1 MYFEGRRKSIYKFVG
16 RRKSFSEVEIDW
28 HTWNQ
33 FSVYFSI
40 CFHLVYETNDTWSK
54 GCCQFLSQKFR
65 TCSEWMFVTSC
76 YCIWPCQRTKSSF
89 RCVPL
94 TSRAISEMWTA
105 SKKLAVSH
113 KCMGDNWAGK
123 QRNLSLQFTIIYRNP
138 RPWFI
143 SEVSWMLYHWAAL
156 FNNNYYTYSGCGV
169 K

>member
-1 MYFEGRRKSIYKFVG
+1 MPCTLKEGGNRSTSLSEGGSHFQRKRLTDTLEI
-16 RRKSFSEVEIDW
+16 SFLYISPSPFISFMKRMTLGQRV
-28 HTWNQ
+28 
-33 FSVYFSI
+33 VA
-40 CFHLVYETNDTWSK
+40 
-54 GCCQFLSQKFR
+54 KFR
-65 TCSEWMFVTSC
+65 TYSGWMFVTSC
-76 YCIWPCQRTKSSF
+76 YCTWPCQRTKSSF